1 MRRFKENVTKT
12 LEALRQITNTLNKKG
27 FIPQLANIF
36 FELAKKKDTCESDE
50 NRNVM
55 KYIFDMV
62 AKHPNFREMWI
73 AFLKR
78 NALKI
83 EDPYLSAWIKHRW
96 RKSSREERNAWEA
109 FHNEWTIPLIKIETQ
124 KQECMITT
132 QVHVSG
138 VTFPKKAIIWNGNGV
153 RARWASNGELKQV
166 IQSKKPDLLCFL
178 EAKIDAEKLI
188 AMEGFEKWVNTE
200 GFTQISCHWS
210 KRDGKETPG
219 MEGILI
225 LSKVPFKIK
234 YDGKR

>member
-1 MRRFKENVTKT
+1 MQTAIKKRNITKFKLACREMIKSNTDESTITTICADAAAWFKENVTKT

-83 EDPYLSAWIKHRW
+83 EDPYLSAWIMAQ
-96 RKSSREERNAWEA
+96 ELERRAQRMGS
-109 FHNEWTIPLIKIETQ
+109 ISQRVDDPL
-124 KQECMITT
+124 
-132 QVHVSG
+132 
-138 VTFPKKAIIWNGNGV
+138 
-153 RARWASNGELKQV
+153 
-166 IQSKKPDLLCFL
+166 
-178 EAKIDAEKLI
+178 
-188 AMEGFEKWVNTE
+188 
-200 GFTQISCHWS
+200 
-210 KRDGKETPG
+210 
-219 MEGILI
+219 
-225 LSKVPFKIK
+225 
-234 YDGKR
+234 